1 MFMSDKKKP
10 AALIIAKMRAG
21 KEEMPKEV
29 ERNEMGDEV
38 EDMGIVSAA
47 EELLAAI
54 KSESPKAIVE
64 AMKSMM
70 EMMESDDMPKDEEMP
85 EEA

>member
-10 AALIIAKMRAG
+10 AALIIAKMRSG
-21 KEEMPKEV
+21 KESMPEKAEQ
-29 ERNEMGDEV
+29 NEMGDEV
-38 EDMGIVSAA
+38 DNMGIESAA

-54 KSESPKAIVE
+54 EAKSPKAIVE

-70 EMMESDDMPKDEEMP
+70 EMMDSEEEMP